1 MVTPD
6 YFSTFGIRVVKGRAF
21 TEQDRATSV
30 KVAMVSEAFVEKF
43 LKDKDPL
50 RERVAVEQ
58 LTPGVTKLGPPQD

>member
-1 MVTPD
+1 
-6 YFSTFGIRVVKGRAF
+6 
-21 TEQDRATSV
+21 
-30 KVAMVSEAFVEKF
+30 MVSEAFVEKF